1 MEYLKIVYPLGD
13 GVSLDDISDDIKE
26 AAEKSVKMWED
37 YMKSENERRIKELE
51 FEIEKLKMQNSM
63 AKLTME
69 TQIPFKLFMKVRE
82 QE

>member
-13 GVSLDDISDDIKE
+13 GVSLDDIPDDIKE

-69 TQIPFKLFMKVRE
+69 TQTPFSDIFYRP
-82 QE
+82 